1 MMRIPSKPL
10 LLVALFAAVIIGCT
24 PDATEEKPD
33 ASLEPIVQVQTI
45 KLQKSEISETLTAYG
60 TVLPWPDK
68 LQTISVPYTSRIE
81 KILVNE
87 GQSFQKGD
95 ELLLLRPADDAILQ
109 LQQANVELNA
119 AQHEQQLVQERLNL
133 KLATQMELATA
144 KLRTEQAKVMIANL
158 AERGIN
164 HNHQLKADHAGIVHL
179 LSVQQ
184 NQIVPAGSPI
194 LQWVDKNQWVVRVGV
209 EPEDFE
215 RLQLGQEVLLKP
227 TNKPSSQPIKG
238 RIATITNQIDPVTR
252 LLNVFVKPE
261 SNQTLLINDYI
272 EARIMVSSANTLV
285 APRQTLLPDGKAYR
299 LFTIEKGHA
308 ILHKVQIGLE
318 NDTQAEVI
326 ANDLKEQDEIVVLGN
341 YELEDGMAVEVQK
354 P

>member
-1 MMRIPSKPL
+1 MGFPL
-10 LLVALFAAVIIGCT
+10 KKICISILAYSLAGCSQ
-24 PDATEEKPD
+24 DDSGAKPD
-33 ASLEPIVQVQTI
+33 TTPEPIAQVLTI

-95 ELLLLRPADDAILQ
+95 ELLLLRPADDATLQ
-109 LQQANVELNA
+109 LQQAKVELKA
-119 AQHEQQLVQERLNL
+119 AQHEQHLVQERLNL

-164 HNHQLKADHAGIVHL
+164 QNHQLKADHAGIVHL

-184 NQIVPAGSPI
+184 NQIVPAGSPT
-194 LQWVDKNQWVVRVGV
+194 LQWVDKNQWVVRLGV

-215 RLQLGQEVLLKP
+215 RLQLGQEVLLTP

-272 EARIMVSSANTLV
+272 EAKIIVSSAFTLV
-285 APRQTLLPDGKAYR
+285 APRQSLLPDGKAYR

-308 ILHKVQIGLE
+308 VQHQVQVGLE

-326 ANDLKEQDEIVVLGN
+326 ANDLKEHDEIVVLGN

>member
-1 MMRIPSKPL
+1 MKFKIKTDL
-10 LLVALFAAVIIGCT
+10 FVALCTIGMMACA
-24 PDATEEKPD
+24 PDATEDKPENPP
-33 ASLEPIVQVQTI
+33 EPIAQVQTVA
-45 KLQKSEISETLTAYG
+45 LQSSEIQETLTAYG

-68 LQTISVPYTSRIE
+68 LQTVSVPYTSRIE

-95 ELLLLRPADDAILQ
+95 ELLLLRPADDATLQ
-109 LQQANVELNA
+109 LQQAKVELKA
-119 AQHEQQLVQERLNL
+119 AQHEQHLVQERLNL

-158 AERGIN
+158 AERGVN
-164 HNHQLKADHAGIVHL
+164 RNHQLKADHAGIVHL

-209 EPEDFE
+209 EPEDKE
-215 RLQLGQEVLLKP
+215 RLQLNQEVRLIP
-227 TNKPSSQPIKG
+227 TNKPNSLAIKG
-238 RIATITNQIDPVTR
+238 RIATISNQVDPITR

-261 SNQTLLINDYI
+261 LNQSLLINDYI
-272 EARIMVSSANTLV
+272 EAKIILSKTTTLV
-285 APRQTLLPDGKAYR
+285 APRQALLPDGKAYR
-299 LFTIEKGHA
+299 LFTVEKGHA
-308 ILHKVQIGLE
+308 VQHQVQVGIE
-318 NDTQAEVI
+318 DDIQAEII
-326 ANDLKEQDEIVVLGN
+326 ASDVKEHDEIVVLGN

>member
-1 MMRIPSKPL
+1 MGFPLKKICISILAYSLAGCSQDDSGTKADTTPKPI
-10 LLVALFAAVIIGCT
+10 A
-24 PDATEEKPD
+24 
-33 ASLEPIVQVQTI
+33 QVLTI

-68 LQTISVPYTSRIE
+68 LQTISLPYTSHIE

-95 ELLLLRPADDAILQ
+95 VLLLLKPADDATLQ
-109 LQQANVELNA
+109 LQQAKVELNA
-119 AQHEQQLVQERLNL
+119 AQHEQQLAQERLNL

-158 AERGIN
+158 GERGIN
-164 HNHQLKADHAGIVHL
+164 QNHQLKADHAGIVHL

-194 LQWVDKNQWVVRVGV
+194 LQWVDKNQWVVRLGV
-209 EPEDFE
+209 EPEDFD
-215 RLQLGQEVLLKP
+215 RLKMNQEVLLTP
-227 TNKPSSQPIKG
+227 TNKPTFQPIKG
-238 RIATITNQIDPVTR
+238 QIATITNQIDPVTR

-272 EARIMVSSANTLV
+272 EAKIIVSSANTLV
-285 APRQTLLPDGKAYR
+285 APRQALLPDGKAFR
-299 LFTIEKGHA
+299 LFTIEKNHA
-308 ILHKVQIGLE
+308 VQHQVQIGLE
-318 NDTQAEVI
+318 NDTQAEII
-326 ANDLKEQDEIVVLGN
+326 ASDIKEQDEIVVLGN

-354 P
+354 R

>member
-1 MMRIPSKPL
+1 MGFPL
-10 LLVALFAAVIIGCT
+10 KKICISILWAYSLAGCSQ
-24 PDATEEKPD
+24 DDSGAKPD
-33 ASLEPIVQVQTI
+33 TTPEPIAQVQTI
-45 KLQKSEISETLTAYG
+45 KLQLSEISKTLTAYG

-87 GQSFQKGD
+87 GQSFQKG
-95 ELLLLRPADDAILQ
+95 EVLLLLKPADDATLQ
-109 LQQANVELNA
+109 LQQAKVELNA
-119 AQHEQQLVQERLNL
+119 AQHEQHLVQERLNL

-164 HNHQLKADHAGIVHL
+164 QNHQLKADHAGIVHL

-194 LQWVDKNQWVVRVGV
+194 LQWVDKNQWVVRLGV
-209 EPEDFE
+209 EPEDKE
-215 RLQLGQEVLLKP
+215 RLQLGQEVLLMP
-227 TNKPSSQPIKG
+227 TNKPTFQPIKG
-238 RIATITNQIDPVTR
+238 QIATITNQIDPITR
-252 LLNVFVKPE
+252 LLNIFVKPD

-272 EARIMVSSANTLV
+272 EAKISVSSAFTLV
-285 APRQTLLPDGKAYR
+285 VPRQSLLPDGKAYR
-299 LFTIEKGHA
+299 LFTIENGHA
-308 ILHKVQIGLE
+308 VQHQVQIGLE

-326 ANDLKEQDEIVVLGN
+326 ASDLKEQDDIVVLGN
-341 YELEDGMAVEVQK
+341 YELEDGMAVEVQT

>member
-1 MMRIPSKPL
+1 MGFPFKKICISIL
-10 LLVALFAAVIIGCT
+10 WAYSLAGCT
-24 PDATEEKPD
+24 QDTSEAKPD
-33 ASLEPIVQVQTI
+33 ITPEPIAQVQTI
-45 KLQKSEISETLTAYG
+45 KLHLSEISETLTVYG

-68 LQTISVPYTSRIE
+68 LQTISVPYTSRVE

-87 GQSFQKGD
+87 GQSFQQG
-95 ELLLLRPADDAILQ
+95 EVLLLLKPADDATLQ
-109 LQQANVELNA
+109 LQQAKVELKA

-164 HNHQLKADHAGIVHL
+164 QNHQLKADHAGIVHL

-194 LQWVDKNQWVVRVGV
+194 LQWVDKNQWVVRIGV
-209 EPEDFE
+209 EPEDFD
-215 RLQLGQEVLLKP
+215 RLQINQEVLLTP
-227 TNKPSSQPIKG
+227 TNKPAIQPIKG
-238 RIATITNQIDPVTR
+238 RIATITNQIDPITR

-272 EARIMVSSANTLV
+272 EAKIIVSSGFTLV
-285 APRQTLLPDGKAYR
+285 APRQSLLPDGKAWR
-299 LFTIEKGHA
+299 LFTIEQGHA
-308 ILHKVQIGLE
+308 IQHQVQIGLE

-326 ANDLKEQDEIVVLGN
+326 ASDLKEQDEIVVLGN

>member
-1 MMRIPSKPL
+1 MRFTSTLI
-10 LLVALFAAVIIGCT
+10 LLVVLCTTVIIACT

-87 GQSFQKGD
+87 GQPFQKGD
-95 ELLLLRPADDAILQ
+95 VLLLLKTADDATLQ
-109 LQQANVELNA
+109 LQQAKVELKA

-164 HNHQLKADHAGIVHL
+164 QNHQLKADHAGIVHL

-215 RLQLGQEVLLKP
+215 RLQLNQEVRLSP
-227 TNKPSSQPIKG
+227 INKLNAQPIKG
-238 RIATITNQIDPVTR
+238 LIATITNQIDPVTR
-252 LLNVFVKPE
+252 LLNIFVKPE
-261 SNQTLLINDYI
+261 LNQALLINDFI
-272 EARIMVSSANTLV
+272 EARIVVSSAFTLV
-285 APRQTLLPDGKAYR
+285 APRQALLPDGKAWR

-308 ILHKVQIGLE
+308 VQHQVQIGLE

-341 YELEDGMAVEVQK
+341 YELEDGMAIEVQK